1 MAVDIKIEGLTVAQ
15 KTALMARL
23 LIYYGPPPTVPGVK
37 PEDPPTPQY
46 TPKQWVNLNLWRE
59 IKNKIKS
66 VAHREASATVEAA
79 QAAVDAELGDEV
91 A

>member
-1 MAVDIKIEGLTVAQ
+1 
-15 KTALMARL
+15 LMAKL

-59 IKNKIKS
+59 IKNKWKS
-66 VAHREASATVEAA
+66 IISREKDAELRAA
-79 QAAVDAELGDEV
+79 QDAVDAELGDEV

>member
-1 MAVDIKIEGLTVAQ
+1 MAIDIKIEGLTVAQ

-59 IKNKIKS
+59 IKNKWKS
-66 VAHREASATVEAA
+66 VISREKDAELKAA
-79 QAAVDAELGDEV
+79 QDAVDTELGDEV

>member
-15 KTALMARL
+15 KTALMAKL
-23 LIYYGPPPTVPGVK
+23 LTFYGPK
-37 PEDPPTPQY
+37 PEDSTL
-46 TPKQWVNLNLWRE
+46 TDKQWVTLCLWRE

-79 QAAVDAELGDEV
+79 QAAVDTEYGDEV

>member
-1 MAVDIKIEGLTVAQ
+1 MAIDIKIEGLTVAQ
-15 KTALMARL
+15 KTALMAKL

-46 TPKQWVNLNLWRE
+46 TPKQWVTLNLWRE
-59 IKNKIKS
+59 IKNKWKS
-66 VAHREASATVEAA
+66 IISREKDAELRAA
-79 QAAVDAELGDEV
+79 QDAVDAELGDEV

>member
-59 IKNKIKS
+59 IKNKWKS
-66 VAHREASATVEAA
+66 IISREKDAELRAA
-79 QAAVDAELGDEV
+79 QDAVDAELGDEV

>member
-1 MAVDIKIEGLTVAQ
+1 VTLC
-15 KTALMARL
+15 
-23 LIYYGPPPTVPGVK
+23 
-37 PEDPPTPQY
+37 
-46 TPKQWVNLNLWRE
+46 LWRE

-79 QAAVDAELGDEV
+79 QAAVDTEYGDEV

>member
-46 TPKQWVNLNLWRE
+46 TPKQWVTLCLWRE
-59 IKNKIKS
+59 IKNKWKS
-66 VAHREASATVEAA
+66 IISREKDAELRAA
-79 QAAVDAELGDEV
+79 QDAVDAELGDEV